1 MLLVEEGQ
9 PDYIEQ
15 NLNTILRRAGS
26 DVALHGKDMLPV
38 AGEYTSA
45 AVTRGLAAF
54 LRPVPC
60 PTLIEPRAG
69 AAARR
74 RRPGKPVR
82 RAGRRRRRAAAPAR
96 ASAPAARSGRSSA
109 A

>member
-15 NLNTILRRAGS
+15 NLNAILRRAGS

-45 AVTRGLAAF
+45 ARHPRDRRL
-54 LRPVPC
+54 
-60 PTLIEPRAG
+60 PRASTG
-69 AAARR
+69 
-74 RRPGKPVR
+74 P
-82 RAGRRRRRAAAPAR
+82 
-96 ASAPAARSGRSSA
+96 S
-109 A
+109 